1 MEFLKDNWVNI
12 LAIVGALDG
21 LFYAVTKITKT
32 TADDNV
38 YTIIH
43 NFIVKFFPQK
53 QQEAALFIKACY
65 SMYKKGRASPVA

>member
-53 QQEAALFIKACY
+53 
-65 SMYKKGRASPVA
+65 